1 MAVQMLQLSSRE
13 EWLEKRKSFI
23 GGSEAACI
31 VGMNPYQ
38 NNVDLWELKTGRRK
52 AEDISDNPY
61 VRYGTEAEKYLREL
75 FALDFPRFKVEY
87 IEHNMWLNSEYPF
100 AHASLDGWLTDE
112 HGRKGILEI
121 KTTNI
126 SNSSGLLKWKDR
138 IPDNYFCQVLWY
150 LAVTGFDFCCLKAQL
165 KWDFGADDLFM
176 QTRHYFIE
184 RADVEDDIKVL
195 MSAGLKFADYVK
207 ADIRPPLV
215 LPVV

>member
-1 MAVQMLQLSSRE
+1 MVRMLTLSSRE
-13 EWLEKRKSFI
+13 EWLEKRQSYI

-31 VGMNPYQ
+31 VGLNPYS
-38 NNVDLWELKTGRRK
+38 NNVELWERKTGRIK
-52 AEDISDNPY
+52 PDDISDNPY
-61 VRYGTEAEKYLREL
+61 VRYGTEAERYLREL

-87 IEHNMWLNSEYPF
+87 IGNNMWINSDYPF

-126 SNSSGLLKWKDR
+126 QNSSALLKWKDK
-138 IPDNYFCQVLWY
+138 IPDNYFCQVCHY
-150 LAVTGFDFCCLKAQL
+150 LAVTGFDFVVLKAQL
-165 KWDFGADDLFM
+165 KWDHGADDLFC

-184 RADVEDDIKVL
+184 REEVEDDIKML
-195 MSAGLKFADYVK
+195 MSAELKFSDYIK

-215 LPVV
+215 LPMI

>member
-1 MAVQMLQLSSRE
+1 MVQRYDLHSRA

-31 VGMNPYQ
+31 IGMNPYQ
-38 NNVDLWELKTGRRK
+38 TNVELWELKTGRRK
-52 AEDISDNPY
+52 AADISDNPY

>member
-1 MAVQMLQLSSRE
+1 MLTLSSRE
-13 EWLEKRKSFI
+13 EWLEKRQSYI

-31 VGMNPYQ
+31 VGLNPYS
-38 NNVDLWELKTGRRK
+38 NNVELWERKTGRIK
-52 AEDISDNPY
+52 PDDISDNPY
-61 VRYGTEAEKYLREL
+61 VRYGTEAERYLREL

-87 IEHNMWLNSEYPF
+87 IGNNMWINSDYPF

-126 SNSSGLLKWKDR
+126 QNSSALLKWKDK
-138 IPDNYFCQVLWY
+138 IPDNYFCQVCHY
-150 LAVTGFDFCCLKAQL
+150 LAVTGFDFVVLKAQL
-165 KWDFGADDLFM
+165 KWDHGADDLFC

-184 RADVEDDIKVL
+184 REEVEDDIKML
-195 MSAGLKFADYVK
+195 MSAELKFSDYIK

-215 LPVV
+215 LPMI